1 MSRAGKFRCRI
12 SATKRTSLIPQPTK
26 MKTIYM
32 KKRLPQDLLPPKK
45 TPTVWI
51 TSILILTNKSSFLR
65 FQTTSTKS
73 PPPTAAHGCCLP
85 KSIPA
90 AAFTNWSHNSTATA
104 AISASATTTTDCR
117 TAFTTAVVDT
127 FSPYFPPSVCTIMI
141 PISTRPES
149 GTSSFPKT
157 SVSTSTASLP
167 SPSTARNWCATTMT
181 ATAI

>member
-1 MSRAGKFRCRI
+1 MNRAGKFRCRI
-12 SATKRTSLIPQPTK
+12 SATKLTSLIPQPTT

-32 KKRLPQDLLPPKK
+32 KKRLPKDLLPPKK

-51 TSILILTNKSSFLR
+51 TPILILTNKSSFLR

-90 AAFTNWSHNSTATA
+90 AAFSNWSPNSTATA

-117 TAFTTAVVDT
+117 TAFTTAAADT
-127 FSPYFPPSVCTIMI
+127 SNPYSPPSVCTTTI
-141 PISTRPES
+141 PTSTRPES

-157 SVSTSTASLP
+157 SVSTSTALPP
-167 SPSTARNWCATTMT
+167 SPSTARNWCATTTT
-181 ATAI
+181 AAAI